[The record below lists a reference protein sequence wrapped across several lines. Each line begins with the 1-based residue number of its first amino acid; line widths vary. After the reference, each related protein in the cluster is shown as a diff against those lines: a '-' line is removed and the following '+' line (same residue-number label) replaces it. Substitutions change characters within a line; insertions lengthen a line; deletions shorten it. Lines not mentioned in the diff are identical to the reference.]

1 MDRWMPTS
9 LGTIYTGAC
18 AWIASPTA
26 PTSCGVFTCIATL
39 GHCDGT
45 GVARK
50 CRIKNWIPFWSRW
63 VAVVTGTSASQL
75 GLWALCKVQEDLP
88 AGLITPVWIFRQ
100 AGNVPLDPKLP
111 VAWTCRPAW
120 PIVRFQ
126 LWVWKDLRSWVLH
139 RAATMGTLTIGG
151 ENVHCLG
158 FCNLVRCITLN
169 WGGHVHNLD
178 VLVLHT
184 CAFARSKTWIL
195 QGAWAAACC
204 YHYPALVAP
213 VSSLYPKHQLVS
225 YYNPSITCSQAF
237 DSPQTHP
244 HGPGDLGAGAQTLR
258 NIRSEIWPLLLSI
271 FEHPKLFNH
280 KYPSRNQ
287 SLMVNAKVLFSPL
300 STRFLIKGSCIFP
313 KEHRFQGSPVVN

>member
-1 MDRWMPTS
+1 M
-9 LGTIYTGAC
+9 
-18 AWIASPTA
+18 
-26 PTSCGVFTCIATL
+26 
-39 GHCDGT
+39 
-45 GVARK
+45 
-50 CRIKNWIPFWSRW
+50 
-63 VAVVTGTSASQL
+63 
-75 GLWALCKVQEDLP
+75 
-88 AGLITPVWIFRQ
+88 
-100 AGNVPLDPKLP
+100 
-111 VAWTCRPAW
+111 
-120 PIVRFQ
+120 
-126 LWVWKDLRSWVLH
+126 LH

-158 FCNLVRCITLN
+158 FCNLVRRITLN

-195 QGAWAAACC
+195 QGAWAAAACC

-225 YYNPSITCSQAF
+225 YYNPSITCSQAI
-237 DSPQTHP
+237 DSPQTPP

-280 KYPSRNQ
+280 KYPSTNHESITHGQGQ
-287 SLMVNAKVLFSPL
+287 SP
-300 STRFLIKGSCIFP
+300 IFTP
-313 KEHRFQGSPVVN
+313 FD